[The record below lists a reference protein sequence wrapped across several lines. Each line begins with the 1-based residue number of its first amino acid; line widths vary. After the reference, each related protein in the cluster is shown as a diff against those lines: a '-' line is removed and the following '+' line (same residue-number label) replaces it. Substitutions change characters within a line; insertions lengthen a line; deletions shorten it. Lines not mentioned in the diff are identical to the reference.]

1 MITQYPSLFNPI
13 IQINSMTFIKCLD
26 CGEILE
32 STSVHDFV
40 KCSCPNP
47 LFLDGGDNYCRYGGK
62 EKDRFQIIDS
72 TTIHSTTIH
81 SFLKMHY
88 PAYDGE
94 VDDRPIREVMDE
106 IHKKLKKYT

>member
-1 MITQYPSLFNPI
+1 
-13 IQINSMTFIKCLD
+13 MTFIKCLD

-32 STSVHDFV
+32 SKSLHDFV

-47 LFLDGGDNYCRYGGK
+47 LFLDGGDDYCRYGGK
-62 EKDRFQIIDS
+62 DDGKFEIID
-72 TTIHSTTIH
+72 STTIH

-88 PAYDGE
+88 PTYDVD

-106 IHKKLKKYT
+106 IRRKLKKYT